1 MTNISRSIEK
11 VTNEFLREKIVL
23 ISGPR
28 QVGKTHFSTNL
39 KRNYDYLNFD
49 NVEHRRLVIKK
60 EWKRDKEL
68 LVLDEVHKMK
78 SWKQWLKGIYDVE
91 GIKLPII
98 VTGSARLDVYRKG
111 GDSLA
116 GRHHLLR
123 LMPLSINEVDRKQSK
138 EVFEQL
144 LAFGGFPEP
153 FIKSNARSAK
163 LWRKSHLDVVLREDL
178 LDLEKVRDI
187 KSIEIL
193 VDLLAER
200 VGSSISFA
208 SLARDL
214 QVSPHTVK
222 HWINVLED
230 LYVIFVVPP
239 YSKNLSKAHLKE
251 PKIYFYDIG
260 RVEKDAARLENMVA
274 YHLLKRVLFLE
285 DTEGEKARLYY
296 IRDREQREVDF
307 LTVIN
312 NKPEWL
318 IEVKTS
324 EEDLSKSLVYYHARV
339 KPEKSFQLLQNV
351 SRERDTASGISIASL
366 VDFLANLET

>member
-153 FIKSNARSAK
+153 FIKSNTRSAK